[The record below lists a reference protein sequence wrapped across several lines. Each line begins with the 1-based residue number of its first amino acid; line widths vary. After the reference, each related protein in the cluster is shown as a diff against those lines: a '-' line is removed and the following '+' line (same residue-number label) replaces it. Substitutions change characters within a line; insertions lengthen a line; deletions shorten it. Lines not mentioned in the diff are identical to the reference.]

1 MLGNNL
7 SSKDGTSFEFA
18 KNLDKGG
25 KLYLYDNKVTDATH
39 DSLQVVSELEAHKSD
54 IISSKYLKVKG
65 TWFLI
70 SIHIQSVIIF
80 NHNGTRRL
88 FSYDSGK
95 AFGNE
100 NVNTL
105 YFTCCSIAY
114 DKDSGDQFIILGAN
128 DGSVH

>member
-1 MLGNNL
+1 M
-7 SSKDGTSFEFA
+7 
-18 KNLDKGG
+18 
-25 KLYLYDNKVTDATH
+25 YDNKVTDATH
-39 DSLQVVSELEAHKSD
+39 DSVQVSAELEAHKSD
-54 IISSKYLKVKG
+54 SVSSKYLKVKG

-114 DKDSGDQFIILGAN
+114 DVDSGDQFIILGAN